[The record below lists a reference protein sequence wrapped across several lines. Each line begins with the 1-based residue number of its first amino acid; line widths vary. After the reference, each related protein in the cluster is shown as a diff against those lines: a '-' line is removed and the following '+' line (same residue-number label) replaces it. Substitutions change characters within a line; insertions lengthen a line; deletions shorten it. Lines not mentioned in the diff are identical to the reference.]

1 MLTTAPS
8 NSLHGTVSLPG
19 DKSMSHRAAL
29 FAALADGET
38 RIANFLD
45 AGVTRRMLG
54 ALTALG
60 VSWSLSENRLT
71 VQGRGISGWSAPTAP
86 IDCGN
91 SGTTL
96 RLLAGAIAAA
106 GLPAVLDGSAGL
118 RGRPMNRIVLPL
130 QSMGVR
136 LASAGGC
143 APLTFAAGDLPL
155 SPPEHF
161 LLNVPSAQVKTCLLL
176 AGLSADRPVRI
187 LEPGPS
193 RDHSERML
201 RAQGAVIRTGPA
213 KSPDGAPV
221 YEIVMEPPAAL
232 SPLRIKLPGD
242 FSSAAFLIV
251 AALITEGSDILIQG
265 VGLNPTRT
273 GLLDAL
279 GTMGAN
285 LAVSP
290 VREEGGEPTGDIRVR
305 HSRLSGTEV
314 SGTLVVRMIDEFPA
328 LAVAAAFA
336 QGPTL
341 VSEAG
346 ELRNKESDRIRSLCA
361 QLSAIGVT
369 AEERPDGFRIQGAR
383 LPTGGIVH
391 PAGDHRI
398 AMALAVAGLG
408 AGGPVAVADPE
419 IITES
424 FPGFAAALEGLGAN
438 VDA

>member
-8 NSLHGTVSLPG
+8 QGLRGTLALPG

-29 FAALADGET
+29 FSALAGGES

-45 AGVTRRMLG
+45 AGVTRRMLA

-60 VSWSLSENRLT
+60 VSWSLSENQLT
-71 VQGRGISGWSAPTAP
+71 VQGRGISGWTAPAGP

-96 RLLAGAIAAA
+96 RLLAGAIAAT
-106 GLPAVLDGSAGL
+106 GLPAVLDGSPGL
-118 RGRPMNRIVLPL
+118 RRRPMNRIVLPL
-130 QSMGVR
+130 QAMGVR

-143 APLTFAAGDLPL
+143 APLTFDAGDLPL
-155 SPPEHF
+155 SPPDHF

-201 RAQGAVIRTGPA
+201 GAQGAVIRTGPA
-213 KSPDGAPV
+213 ESPDGAAV

-232 SPLRIKLPGD
+232 TPLRMKLPGD

-251 AALITEGSDILIQG
+251 AALITEGSDILLQG

-279 GTMGAN
+279 ATMGAN

-290 VREEGGEPTGDIRVR
+290 AGEEGGEPTGDIRVR
-305 HSRLSGTEV
+305 HSRLTGTEV
-314 SGTLVVRMIDEFPA
+314 SGPLVVRMIDEFPA

-346 ELRNKESDRIRSLCA
+346 ELRNKESDRIRSLCT

-369 AEERPDGFRIQGAR
+369 AEERPDGFRIPGAG

-408 AGGPVAVADPE
+408 AAGPVSVADAE
-419 IITES
+419 IMDES
-424 FPGFAAALEGLGAN
+424 FPSFVETLQLLGAQ
-438 VDA
+438 VDP